1 MEAAA
6 RKMIL
11 RIELWH
17 VILLAALLATLGQS
31 RFLDPT
37 ALVAGGIFMGVNFL
51 LLAYGIAWIL
61 RPLAGKGRVKTGVG
75 LLILKI
81 VIFLGLLSTLFFR
94 FNLDAISFAA
104 GFSTLIIAIILE
116 TLRAAVVKVGTSSNG
131 TSV

>member
-104 GFSTLIIAIILE
+104 GFSTLIIAMILE